1 MFLRAYKKFAKYIIK
16 QILKK
21 GGKQG
26 DILPFFEENEIQ
38 SRENTFQQ
46 VVRKEKL
53 KQFLHETTLEP
64 YKILCNFLGLHVIIK
79 Y

>member
-53 KQFLHETTLEP
+53 KQFLHETTLIAH
-64 YKILCNFLGLHVIIK
+64 YFLLKGKHGGSIMIK
-79 Y
+79 